1 MRVQRSLATRTIVE
15 SVRNGTTFTF
25 VEAINLLST
34 RQLHQESN
42 RLSFQRSRNIRKAF
56 TFVPRWNSFHVE
68 EAWVRYVFFEISN
81 SKKKKYWKIF
91 LNVWVFFTVEKS
103 YFKKYILVRGGIFL
117 NNSKLFNFRAYELI
131 NTRAFRLS
139 KHRIKERSRRL
150 YINKGN
156 GRSGVQSDYTRSIS
170 HLPFGFRLRRTRSSI
185 RDELVA
191 FIREIADRRFAIFSP
206 AAPIASR
213 FILPLAYCTI
223 CKCDRC
229 NLTVNHRCD

>member
-56 TFVPRWNSFHVE
+56 TFVPRWNSFHVDE
-68 EAWVRYVFFEISN
+68 VWVRYVFFEISN
-81 SKKKKYWKIF
+81 SKKKKKYWKIF

-103 YFKKYILVRGGIFL
+103 YFKKHILVRGGIFL

-191 FIREIADRRFAIFSP
+191 FNREIADRRFAIFFPRGSHCISFHS
-206 AAPIASR
+206 AAC
-213 FILPLAYCTI
+213 ILHNMQMRPLQP
-223 CKCDRC
+223 
-229 NLTVNHRCD
+229 NG

>member
-1 MRVQRSLATRTIVE
+1 MCETVRLSHSSRPLIYFLRGNCTRNRTGFPSNDRE
-15 SVRNGTTFTF
+15 TSVRHSRSFLGETVFT
-25 VEAINLLST
+25 
-34 RQLHQESN
+34 
-42 RLSFQRSRNIRKAF
+42 
-56 TFVPRWNSFHVE
+56 
-68 EAWVRYVFFEISN
+68 WVRYVFFEISN
-81 SKKKKYWKIF
+81 SKKKKKYWKIF

-117 NNSKLFNFRAYELI
+117 NNSKLFNFRAYEFI

-191 FIREIADRRFAIFSP
+191 FNREIADRRFAIFFPRGSHCISFHS
-206 AAPIASR
+206 AAC
-213 FILPLAYCTI
+213 ILHNMQMRPLQP
-223 CKCDRC
+223 
-229 NLTVNHRCD
+229 NG

>member
-1 MRVQRSLATRTIVE
+1 MCETVRLSHSSRPLIYFLRGNCTRNRTGFPSNDRE
-15 SVRNGTTFTF
+15 TSVRHSRSFLGETVFTW
-25 VEAINLLST
+25 T
-34 RQLHQESN
+34 RRGWDACFLK
-42 RLSFQRSRNIRKAF
+42 SRIR
-56 TFVPRWNSFHVE
+56 
-68 EAWVRYVFFEISN
+68 
-81 SKKKKYWKIF
+81 KKKKYWKIF

-191 FIREIADRRFAIFSP
+191 FNREIADRRFAIFFPRGSHCISFHS
-206 AAPIASR
+206 AAC
-213 FILPLAYCTI
+213 ILHNMQMRPLQP
-223 CKCDRC
+223 
-229 NLTVNHRCD
+229 NG

>member
-56 TFVPRWNSFHVE
+56 TFVPRWNSFHVGE
-68 EAWVRYVFFEISN
+68 IRVFWNLEFEKE
-81 SKKKKYWKIF
+81 KKVLENI

-117 NNSKLFNFRAYELI
+117 NNSKLFNFRAYEFI

-191 FIREIADRRFAIFSP
+191 FNREIADRRFAIFFPRGSHCISFHS
-206 AAPIASR
+206 AAC
-213 FILPLAYCTI
+213 ILHNMQMRPLQP
-223 CKCDRC
+223 
-229 NLTVNHRCD
+229 NG